1 MPPARCC
8 ISGARAAPNTQR
20 LLQTNWGSKA
30 ALWATYQS
38 QTRTW
43 TTSPCTSGNIV
54 VMCCHRMRAMH
65 NKSANTDPHL
75 HKAAS
80 PLKVVVR
87 LPLR

>member
-1 MPPARCC
+1 MQRR
-8 ISGARAAPNTQR
+8 SKTSEARAVVAPETM
-20 LLQTNWGSKA
+20 
-30 ALWATYQS
+30 
-38 QTRTW
+38 
-43 TTSPCTSGNIV
+43 SP
-54 VMCCHRMRAMH
+54 